1 MPYID
6 TLDCDLPSAVVNRA
20 RFWHELS
27 EYQIKIGGNRAPWSE
42 ISVLE
47 IVIIFTFTSRLATSL
62 ITFFYILQLP
72 YLKKNTPGVFS
83 IEIRSYINFSWPLW
97 LSFALWSIR
106 VPKCVK
112 SILID
117 DNIFTHLLG
126 RKLSLA
132 SPTGWFAFCRCQPSQ
147 ILTWTFRISNKNWG

>member
-6 TLDCDLPSAVVNRA
+6 TLDCELAPAVVTRA

-27 EYQIKIGGNRAPWSE
+27 EHQIKIGGNRAPWSE

-47 IVIIFTFTSRLATSL
+47 IVIIFTLTSRLATSL

-72 YLKKNTPGVFS
+72 YFKKNTPGVFS
-83 IEIRSYINFSWPLW
+83 IEISSYSNFSWPLW
-97 LSFALWSIR
+97 FSFALWSIR

-112 SILID
+112 SVLID
-117 DNIFTHLLG
+117 DNIFTQLLG

-132 SPTGWFAFCRCQPSQ
+132 SPTGWFDSCRCQSCQ